1 MDNIEL
7 TDEEIS
13 KGGSGWAKD
22 IFLANVCNGCEEQDM
37 GILDN
42 FEAYIDIDPEK
53 CHYCTNKAK
62 YTDVAEIAKQ
72 GYAVIG
78 VCQCH
83 YVQDVS

>member
-1 MDNIEL
+1 
-7 TDEEIS
+7 
-13 KGGSGWAKD
+13 
-22 IFLANVCNGCEEQDM
+22 M

-42 FEAYIDIDPEK
+42 LEAYMDINPKDEK

-62 YTDVAEIAKQ
+62 YTDVAQIAKQ

-83 YVQDVS
+83 YIQDIS

>member
-1 MDNIEL
+1 
-7 TDEEIS
+7 
-13 KGGSGWAKD
+13 
-22 IFLANVCNGCEEQDM
+22 M

-42 FEAYIDIDPEK
+42 LEAYIDIEPNTPKDQEK

-83 YVQDVS
+83 FVQEVSS

>member
-1 MDNIEL
+1 
-7 TDEEIS
+7 
-13 KGGSGWAKD
+13 
-22 IFLANVCNGCEEQDM
+22 M

-42 FEAYIDIDPEK
+42 LESYLEQSEDKDK

-83 YVQDVS
+83 YIQDVSS

>member
-1 MDNIEL
+1 
-7 TDEEIS
+7 
-13 KGGSGWAKD
+13 
-22 IFLANVCNGCEEQDM
+22 M

-42 FEAYIDIDPEK
+42 FEDYLESRYNIDPIESKEDQSLEK

-72 GYAVIG
+72 GYQVVG

-83 YVQDVS
+83 YVQDIS

>member
-1 MDNIEL
+1 
-7 TDEEIS
+7 
-13 KGGSGWAKD
+13 
-22 IFLANVCNGCEEQDM
+22 M

-42 FEAYIDIDPEK
+42 LEAYLEARYNIEPIEDKANEL

-83 YVQDVS
+83 FVQDVS

>member
-1 MDNIEL
+1 
-7 TDEEIS
+7 
-13 KGGSGWAKD
+13 
-22 IFLANVCNGCEEQDM
+22 M

-42 FEAYIDIDPEK
+42 FEAYIEAKYNIDPIESKEEKTLEKCDNSTEK

-72 GYAVIG
+72 RYQVVG

-83 YVQDVS
+83 FVQDIS

>member
-1 MDNIEL
+1 
-7 TDEEIS
+7 
-13 KGGSGWAKD
+13 
-22 IFLANVCNGCEEQDM
+22 M

-42 FEAYIDIDPEK
+42 LEAYMDNEPEK

-62 YTDVAEIAKQ
+62 YTDVAEITKQ

>member
-1 MDNIEL
+1 
-7 TDEEIS
+7 
-13 KGGSGWAKD
+13 
-22 IFLANVCNGCEEQDM
+22 M

-42 FEAYIDIDPEK
+42 LEDYLESKYNIDPIESKDDKTLEK

-72 GYAVIG
+72 GYQVVG

-83 YVQDVS
+83 SYKGLSS

>member
-1 MDNIEL
+1 
-7 TDEEIS
+7 
-13 KGGSGWAKD
+13 
-22 IFLANVCNGCEEQDM
+22 M

-42 FEAYIDIDPEK
+42 FESYLESCDVEISDVPKQDLEK

-62 YTDVAEIAKQ
+62 YTDIAEIAKN

-83 YVQDVS
+83 YVQDVSS

>member
-1 MDNIEL
+1 
-7 TDEEIS
+7 
-13 KGGSGWAKD
+13 
-22 IFLANVCNGCEEQDM
+22 M

-42 FEAYIDIDPEK
+42 FEAYIEAKYNIDPIESKDDKTLEKCDNSTEK

-72 GYAVIG
+72 RYQVVG

-83 YVQDVS
+83 YVQDIS

>member
-1 MDNIEL
+1 
-7 TDEEIS
+7 
-13 KGGSGWAKD
+13 
-22 IFLANVCNGCEEQDM
+22 M

-42 FEAYIDIDPEK
+42 LEAYLEARYNIDENDNEQEKCDDSIEK

-83 YVQDVS
+83 FVQDVS

>member
-1 MDNIEL
+1 
-7 TDEEIS
+7 
-13 KGGSGWAKD
+13 
-22 IFLANVCNGCEEQDM
+22 M

-42 FEAYIDIDPEK
+42 LEAYIDIDPKDEK

-83 YVQDVS
+83 YIQDVSS